1 MFKRLS
7 LSQRI
12 LALGIGIVICFTA
25 LLGWLY
31 PELRRSAFE
40 AKEVALRQL
49 VESATS
55 VVAVQVEAARRGD
68 VSEDE
73 AKARALLVLR
83 TLRYDKTNYFWVN
96 DTTPTMVMHPIKPE
110 MDGKDLR
117 DYKDPDGTH
126 LFNNMVAVTQRDGAG
141 YVSYRWAKPNHDKPV
156 PKTSYVK
163 LVPEW
168 GWIVG
173 SGMYVDD
180 VKAEADKALFL
191 VFGTALAIIV
201 ASLLLSWRLARSI
214 TQPIHHAIDELRHG
228 SHALQSSA
236 GDVADA
242 SQAVAESSTE
252 QAASLQETSASVHEI
267 AAVTRRSADSTRQAD
282 ALAAAASTSTARG
295 NEAMSEMSEAI
306 AAIKQSS
313 DETARIIRVIDEIAF
328 QTNLLALNAA
338 VEAARAGEAGKG
350 FAVVAE
356 EVRNLAQRS
365 AEAARSSNG
374 LLEQARDHADAGVRA
389 SEKFAAILGEMTG
402 AIDSLTGIL
411 GEVTTASDAQAQGVG
426 RIGSAMEQLDVV
438 TQKNASSSEQL
449 SAAGQQLSTQ
459 AAELQNIVFELE
471 SVVSGTR

>member
-12 LALGIGIVICFTA
+12 MTLGIGIIVCFTA

-31 PELRRSAFE
+31 PELRKSAFE
-40 AKEVALRQL
+40 SKEVALRQL

-55 VVAVQVEAARRGD
+55 IVAVQVDAAKRG
-68 VSEDE
+68 EITQEE
-73 AKARALLVLR
+73 AKARALAVLR
-83 TLRYDKTNYFWVN
+83 TMRYDKSNYFWVN
-96 DTTPTMVMHPIKPE
+96 DTTPAMVMHPIKPE

-117 DYKDPDGTH
+117 DYKDPHGVY
-126 LFNNMVAVTQRDGAG
+126 LFKDMVAVAQAKGSG
-141 YVSYRWAKPNHDKPV
+141 YVSYHWPKPDHDKPV
-156 PKTSYVK
+156 DKTSYVK

-168 GWIVG
+168 GWIIG

-180 VKAEADKALFL
+180 VVAEANKMLFL
-191 VFGTALAIIV
+191 VFGAALAIII
-201 ASLLLSWRLARSI
+201 ASLVLSWTLARSI
-214 TQPIHHAIDELRHG
+214 SRPIHHAIDELRHG
-228 SHALQSSA
+228 SQSLQSSA

-252 QAASLQETSASVHEI
+252 QAASLQETSASVQEI
-267 AAVTRRSADSTRQAD
+267 AAVTKRNAESTRQAD
-282 ALAAAASTSTARG
+282 SLAAAASSSTARG
-295 NEAMSEMSEAI
+295 NEAMAQMSEAI
-306 AAIKQSS
+306 TAIKQSS
-313 DETARIIRVIDEIAF
+313 DETARIIKVIDEIAF

-365 AEAARSSNG
+365 AEAARNSNG

-389 SEKFAAILGEMTG
+389 SRKFSEILGEMTG

-411 GEVTTASDAQAQGVG
+411 GEVTVASEAQASGVG
-426 RIGSAMEQLDVV
+426 RIGGAMEQLDVV

-459 AAELQNIVFELE
+459 AAELQNIVQELE
-471 SVVSGTR
+471 AVVSGAH

>member
-1 MFKRLS
+1 MFNRLS
-7 LSQRI
+7 LSRRI
-12 LALGIGIVICFTA
+12 MALGIGIVICFTA

-31 PELRRSAFE
+31 PELRKSAFE
-40 AKEVALRQL
+40 SKEIALRQL

-55 VVAVQVEAARRGD
+55 IVAVQVEAARRGE

-73 AKARALLVLR
+73 AKARALATLR
-83 TLRYDKTNYFWVN
+83 TMRYDKSNYFWVN
-96 DTTPTMVMHPIKPE
+96 DLAPKMVMHPIKPE

-117 DYKDPDGTH
+117 DYKDPVGTF
-126 LFNNMVAVTQRDGAG
+126 LFNDMVAVAKKDGAG
-141 YVSYRWAKPNHDKPV
+141 YVSYRWSKPNHDKPV
-156 PKTSYVK
+156 AKTSYVQ

-180 VKAEADKALFL
+180 VAEEANKALFL
-191 VFGTALAIIV
+191 VFGAALAIIIV
-201 ASLLLSWRLARSI
+201 SLVLSWSLARSI
-214 TQPIHHAIDELRHG
+214 TRPIHHAINELRHG
-228 SHALQSSA
+228 SQSLQSSA

-252 QAASLQETSASVHEI
+252 QAASLQETSASVQEI
-267 AAVTRRSADSTRQAD
+267 AAVTRRSAESTRQAD
-282 ALAAAASTSTARG
+282 ALASAASTSTARG
-295 NEAMSEMSEAI
+295 NEAMAEMSGAI
-306 AAIKQSS
+306 SAIKQSS
-313 DETARIIRVIDEIAF
+313 DETARIIKIIDEIAF
-328 QTNLLALNAA
+328 QTNQLALNAA
-338 VEAARAGEAGKG
+338 GEAARAGEAGKG

-365 AEAARSSNG
+365 AEAARNSNG

-389 SEKFAAILGEMTG
+389 SRKFTEILGEMTG
-402 AIDSLTGIL
+402 AINSLTGIL

-459 AAELQNIVFELE
+459 AADLQNIVQELE
-471 SVVSGTR
+471 SVVSGAR